1 MTARF
6 AEVGERREAPAG
18 RSMEEG
24 GGGAHRRR
32 GASPAAAAT
41 RIGGARRNFGR
52 EGKMRRGVD
61 GYLAIF
67 PGWFLQKGRGREGA
81 RGCEMDGGEMARVGS
96 ARSGPSVSTSAAFV
110 SRFGNF

>member
-52 EGKMRRGVD
+52 GEEGDEEK
-61 GYLAIF
+61 
-67 PGWFLQKGRGREGA
+67 
-81 RGCEMDGGEMARVGS
+81 
-96 ARSGPSVSTSAAFV
+96 RSGWLFGDFSRVVSAKRTGTRGGAGV
-110 SRFGNF
+110 